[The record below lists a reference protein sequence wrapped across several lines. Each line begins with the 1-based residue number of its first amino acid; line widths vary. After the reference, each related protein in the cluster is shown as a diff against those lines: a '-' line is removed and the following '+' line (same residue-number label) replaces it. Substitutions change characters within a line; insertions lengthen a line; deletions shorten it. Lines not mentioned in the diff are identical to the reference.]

1 MRRPAAHAMLPPMD
15 RRIAI
20 GLAPAREIAIDGGRV
35 AHALGLDVEAFR
47 RLMDDRKITVLCE
60 RGTDADAGLYR
71 ATFYFERRRVRLVVD
86 GDGRVLGQTQATD
99 GNQSAQTVA

>member
-1 MRRPAAHAMLPPMD
+1 MLSPVD

-20 GLAPAREIAIDGGRV
+20 ELAPAREIAIDGELV
-35 AHALGLDVEAFR
+35 ARTLELDVEAFR
-47 RLMDDRKITVLCE
+47 RLMDDRKIAVLCE

-86 GDGRVLGQTQATD
+86 GDGRVLGPIQATN
-99 GNQSAQTVA
+99 GE